1 MHWAAKL
8 NHVNMKY
15 DISSPKSKSIQ
26 RRSISIEILVL
37 ILTRSVH
44 VSIHLTYSR
53 SYHFPKYT
61 EQARLDHPASRT
73 AYVHVKG
80 SHKLSEHLPLQ
91 PSESKQKYY
100 MYNMPLPCRSNL
112 KPKSQK
118 ETIQP
123 LQNRALHGAERKP
136 KSNTFQNTA
145 LLTRTE
151 VGTEKGIHVQILPV
165 LARGRRAR
173 HFPLDRLGI

>member
-1 MHWAAKL
+1 MRWAVKL
-8 NHVNMKY
+8 NHINMKY

-26 RRSISIEILVL
+26 RRSIPIEIL

-53 SYHFPKYT
+53 SYHFPNYT
-61 EQARLDHPASRT
+61 EQARLDQPASRK
-73 AYVHVKG
+73 ACVHVKG

-91 PSESKQKYY
+91 HSKSKQKYY

-112 KPKSQK
+112 NPKSQK

-136 KSNTFQNTA
+136 KSNTSQNTA

-173 HFPLDRLGI
+173 HFPLDMLGI